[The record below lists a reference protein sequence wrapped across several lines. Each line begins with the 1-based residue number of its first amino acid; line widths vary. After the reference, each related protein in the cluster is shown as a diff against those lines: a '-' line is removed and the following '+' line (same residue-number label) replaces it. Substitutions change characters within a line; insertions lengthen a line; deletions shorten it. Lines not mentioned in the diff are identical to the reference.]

1 MATQPT
7 YLFVYGTLRSKVEI
21 PVKQEI
27 AKHWEVIGES
37 EIKGKLYDMGDYPAA
52 VPGDGAIKGEVY
64 LINDPGAV
72 FGVLDKYEGNA
83 YSRKQEPVTL
93 PGGDTVQ
100 AWVYWY
106 TRPVEDKMLIS
117 DKDYLAYR
125 EKKGRVY

>member
-1 MATQPT
+1 MTQPT

-27 AKHWEVIGES
+27 GQRWQVIGET
-37 EIKGKLYDMGDYPAA
+37 EIKGSLYDMGDYPAA
-52 VPGDGAIKGEVY
+52 VQGSGTIKGEVY
-64 LINDPGAV
+64 LIKEPEAV
-72 FGVLDKYEGNA
+72 FGILDKYEGEA
-83 YSRKQEPVTL
+83 YKRQLENIVL
-93 PGGDTVQ
+93 PDGNNVQ

-106 TRPVEDKMLIS
+106 IKPVDGKILIG